1 VLSGADLRAYLGSDP
16 AATESAPSTEDAEAE
31 APAGERDDRDEN
43 RAAGLVDLLEI
54 PGLRLDVAN
63 LDYRATLAEAQEV
76 LNELGTEALCI
87 RRTTAPLIET
97 VLGVVTQQDI
107 DNYRNPGA

>member
-1 VLSGADLRAYLGSDP
+1 MGETAADNRYASIDGDDHWPDIVLGR
-16 AATESAPSTEDAEAE
+16 
-31 APAGERDDRDEN
+31 
-43 RAAGLVDLLEI
+43 I
-54 PGLRLDVAN
+54 PVN
-63 LDYRATLAEAQEV
+63 TLAEAQEV